1 LVVRLWPWHRIT
13 FFSRQRQIAFF
24 TVVSGGFGS
33 SDFFSGELFVCSVSP
48 NIGFLW
54 FVSVAGLLFCLFG
67 LVRLLL
73 VWVLFVPKVGW

>member
-1 LVVRLWPWHRIT
+1 LVVRSWPWHRIT
-13 FFSRQRQIAFF
+13 YFSCRRQITFF
-24 TVVSGGFGS
+24 TAVSGGFGCLE
-33 SDFFSGELFVCSVSP
+33 FFFGELFVCSVSP

-54 FVSVAGLLFCLFG
+54 FVSVAGFLLCLFG